1 MENGMAENKVTAAD
15 ILISGA
21 EIIDQRGKQRDKP
34 NGERSMALTVKMF
47 NARYGA
53 DLTEAQGW
61 AFMTCLK
68 HARMAAGKFNE
79 DDYIDAVNYEALHAE
94 CVINA
99 QKA

>member
-1 MENGMAENKVTAAD
+1 
-15 ILISGA
+15 
-21 EIIDQRGKQRDKP
+21 
-34 NGERSMALTVKMF
+34 MF

-53 DLTEAQGW
+53 DMTEAQGW